1 MLRACGG
8 ASASSAAAAEQTR
21 AQHRGAAG
29 VELFERSPPMVALSP
44 SGAERVEPVRALVMQ
59 SDVRRLADGRSDLRR
74 SFLGDCS
81 VCGRP

>member
-29 VELFERSPPMVALSP
+29 VELFERSPPNGRP
-44 SGAERVEPVRALVMQ
+44 QPERRRARRART
-59 SDVRRLADGRSDLRR
+59 SIGHAIWYVRRLADGRSDLRR
-74 SFLGDCS
+74 SF
-81 VCGRP
+81 PW